1 MRTERVLR
9 ARARVVVATVATAV
23 LALASCTPPGGPYP
37 READAGGIEDAPA
50 ASGFATLADV
60 EAQPVEWAPCGKYVD
75 CATILVPLDYED
87 VPGETVRIAMKRLP
101 ATGDDEQRQGSV
113 VVNPGGPGES
123 GVDLV
128 DAAGSIFSGDVLDA
142 YDVVGFD
149 PRGVGAST
157 QVRCLEPGEDDPTA
171 RLYDLRDER
180 DVERFRVDHTAL
192 GELCVE
198 RSGPLLDHVDTATT
212 ARDLDVV
219 RALLGEERLTY
230 LGYSYGTLLGAV
242 YAETFPDR
250 VGRLV
255 LDSAVDPALGY
266 ADLQSEQLAGFEQVF
281 ATFVGQCQDVAA
293 CPLPADAD
301 AAQER
306 VLELVDAL
314 DADPLPSDAQDGEL
328 DGGELWSAVTGAM
341 YWAADWPALVTGLA
355 DVEAG
360 TDGTV
365 VDEIG
370 DAGVMAGS
378 DDVNHP
384 FAFPA
389 IDCTDYP
396 MTSTYEQAVE
406 NVRALEDASA
416 LFGPGSVAELACV
429 LWPAAADV
437 ERVPI
442 TASGAAPILVV
453 SALRD
458 PATPHAWSVSLADQL
473 ESGRLLTYDGE
484 GHAVY
489 GGVSPCVDR
498 VVDTYLLTGEL
509 PAEGTICD

>member
-1 MRTERVLR
+1 MAT
-9 ARARVVVATVATAV
+9 AVVAAAV
-23 LALASCTPPGGPYP
+23 LALTSCTPPGGPYP
-37 READAGGIEDAPA
+37 RGAGAGGIEDAPA
-50 ASGFATLADV
+50 TSGFASLAEV
-60 EAQPVEWAPCGKYVD
+60 EAQPVDWAPCGNDVE
-75 CATILVPLDYED
+75 CATILLPLDYDD
-87 VPGETVRIAMKRLP
+87 VPGEAVRIALKRLP
-101 ATGDDEQRQGSV
+101 ATGDEQERQGSIV
-113 VVNPGGPGES
+113 INPGGPGES
-123 GVDLV
+123 GVELV
-128 DAAGSIFSGDVLDA
+128 DAAGFIFSGDVLDA

-171 RLYDLRDER
+171 SLYDLHDEHQ
-180 DVERFRVDHTAL
+180 VERFRADYTAL

-212 ARDLDVV
+212 ARDLDVI

-242 YAETFPDR
+242 YAETFPER

-266 ADLQSEQLAGFEQVF
+266 ADLQTEQLAGFEQVF
-281 ATFVGQCQDVAA
+281 ATFVEQCQEVAG

-301 AAQER
+301 AAQEH

-328 DGGELWSAVTGAM
+328 DGGELASAVAGAM
-341 YWAADWPALVTGLA
+341 YWAADWPALVDGLA
-355 DVEAG
+355 DVETG

-378 DDVNHP
+378 DDVNYP

-396 MTSTYEQAVE
+396 MTSTFEEAVE
-406 NVRALEDASA
+406 HVRALEDASA

-429 LWPAAADV
+429 LWPASADV
-437 ERVPI
+437 DRVPI
-442 TASGAAPILVV
+442 TAAGAAPILVV

-458 PATPHAWSVSLADQL
+458 PATPHAWSVSLVDQL
-473 ESGRLLTYDGE
+473 ESGRLLSYDGE
-484 GHAVY
+484 GHAIY

-509 PAEGTICD
+509 PAEGTVCD